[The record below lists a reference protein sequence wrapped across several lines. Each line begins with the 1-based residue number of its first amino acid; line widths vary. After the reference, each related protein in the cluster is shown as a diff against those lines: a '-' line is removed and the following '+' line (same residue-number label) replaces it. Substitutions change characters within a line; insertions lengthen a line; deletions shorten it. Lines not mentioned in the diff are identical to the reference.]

1 LETFVHAAENFEKH
15 NSGCCLELNNS
26 PGLYFNTLRAF
37 NSAIMSI
44 ESTRIKRQAAHNL
57 DIFELLN
64 LYFDR
69 EATDPK
75 DKVYALL
82 GLVTCH
88 GESRVE
94 PNYKQP
100 TAKLYEDLTVHIINS
115 TKNLRVLVGDSVHHI
130 DIPSWVSDWGQ
141 QPESGIWEWDEW
153 KSDVTR
159 LNRYLHYAAT
169 KTDAT
174 AQPLANSML
183 KVEGNRVGTIIGAST
198 LISFKTW
205 EESLQMCMQVLLW
218 IIENER
224 SYVKAFGSV
233 GIWEDFYWRVLCGD
247 MWQLLE
253 TGGTGAHRRIQTEDR
268 GAYELWKA
276 VVRDDRQRPLILQN
290 TDDNARFQCFHAS
303 VCGTIANRRF
313 FVTREGYLGLGPN
326 ALQAGDEV
334 YVIKGSNVPFVLRK
348 SDRSNLDRQPE
359 DEIQMIPFPIFRLI
373 GDCYVHNIMDG
384 EVCQNGGNSAIPFVL
399 CL

>member
-1 LETFVHAAENFEKH
+1 
-15 NSGCCLELNNS
+15 
-26 PGLYFNTLRAF
+26 
-37 NSAIMSI
+37 MSM
-44 ESTRIKRQAAHNL
+44 ESTRIKRQVSHNL

-64 LYFDR
+64 SYFDR

-82 GLVTCH
+82 GLVTWN

-100 TAKLYEDLTVHIINS
+100 TTKLYEDLTVHIINS

-130 DIPSWVSDWGQ
+130 DFPSWVPNWGQ
-141 QPESGIWEWDEW
+141 QPESGIREWGEW
-153 KSDVTR
+153 KCDLTR
-159 LNRYLHYAAT
+159 LNRYHHYAAT
-169 KTDAT
+169 NTDGT
-174 AQPLANSML
+174 AQQLANSML
-183 KVEGNRVGTIIGAST
+183 KVGGNRVDTIIDAST

-205 EESLQMCMQVLLW
+205 EESLQMCMKVLSW
-218 IIENER
+218 IIKSES

-233 GIWEDFYWRVLCGD
+233 GIWEDFYWRVLCRD
-247 MWQLLE
+247 MWQPLE
-253 TGGTGAHRRIQTEDR
+253 TGGTGAHRRIQTEYR

-276 VVRDDRQRPLILQN
+276 FILDDRQRTLILQN

-303 VCGTIANRRF
+303 VCGAIANKRF
-313 FVTREGYLGLGPN
+313 FVTREGYLGMGPN

-334 YVIKGSNVPFVLRK
+334 YVINGSNFPFVLKK
-348 SDRSNLDRQPE
+348 SDCSNLDRQPE

-373 GDCYVHNIMDG
+373 GDCYVHTIMDG
-384 EVCQNGGNSAIPFVL
+384 EVCQNGGDSAIPFVL
-399 CL
+399 F